1 MKKRAFCSLMV
12 ATRDSCPYVNR
23 QRRRLAFRL
32 FTVPDFNP
40 TAAELQQ
47 SRDGQLV
54 VRAVCLI
61 DGAFTCGHSQNG
73 SQRHMTTVT
82 MVQMSEMGQAGPE
95 CFRAS
100 LAINCEAESY

>member
-1 MKKRAFCSLMV
+1 MKLAFCSLMV

-23 QRRRLAFRL
+23 QRRRLAFRV
-32 FTVPDFNP
+32 FTVPDFSP

-54 VRAVCLI
+54 VGAVCLI

-82 MVQMSEMGQAGPE
+82 MVQTSKTGQAGPE
-95 CFRAS
+95 CFWAS
-100 LAINCEAESY
+100 LAVNCEAESY

>member
-1 MKKRAFCSLMV
+1 M
-12 ATRDSCPYVNR
+12 
-23 QRRRLAFRL
+23 
-32 FTVPDFNP
+32 PDFSP

-54 VRAVCLI
+54 VGAVYLI

-73 SQRHMTTVT
+73 SQHHMTTVT
-82 MVQMSEMGQAGPE
+82 MVQTSETGQAGPK

-100 LAINCEAESY
+100 LAVNCEAESY